1 MTIGELAAAS
11 GVPAKTIRYY
21 ADLGVLPEAARSPG
35 GYRLFD
41 REDLARLEL
50 VRALRALDFD
60 LATIKGLLAEPR
72 SMTQVVDL
80 HLEAVEVQLRDLQRT
95 RAVLRAAR
103 DAGADEG
110 AAYLR
115 RLQVLAT
122 MSAAER
128 TALVRDFF
136 AGTAEGVPVDR
147 DWLAELT
154 EAGLPELPDEPTA
167 AQLDAWL
174 ELAGLV
180 TDETFRRNVRAN
192 AAGFWSEVE
201 GVDVREFGKRAAD
214 VAAEADAAA
223 EAGADP
229 SSAEGR
235 RIADALVDVYA
246 GALGRP
252 PADVR
257 VWLREQYASHDP
269 RAARYWELLAT
280 IRGEPPQDPDP
291 VTRAHEFLGAAL
303 TR

>member
-72 SMTQVVDL
+72 GMTQVVNL

-214 VAAEADAAA
+214 VAAEAARPQRPAPTRRRRRAAA
-223 EAGADP
+223 SPTP
-229 SSAEGR
+229 SWTCTPARWAARRPTSGCGSASST
-235 RIADALVDVYA
+235 
-246 GALGRP
+246 
-252 PADVR
+252 PATT
-257 VWLREQYASHDP
+257 QGP
-269 RAARYWELLAT
+269 RATGSCSRPSAASRRRT
-280 IRGEPPQDPDP
+280 RTPSRGRTSSWAPP
-291 VTRAHEFLGAAL
+291 
-303 TR
+303 